1 MVLPIA
7 FTTGSGV
14 SGTARVDN
22 GKHVFTKSGSRVLKN
37 PVYLGLTSLA
47 FLQA

>member
-7 FTTGSGV
+7 FTTGSAL
-14 SGTARVDN
+14 SGTTRVDN
-22 GKHVFTKSGSRVLKN
+22 GKHVFTRSGSHILKT
-37 PVYLGLTSLA
+37 PVYLSLAFLA